1 MKITKS
7 QLRKVIKE
15 EISKVLEYVGPDY
28 SPKIFGKESKK
39 RDINAPKNTP
49 QEALQGV
56 AKFIEDSQ
64 YLNHAW
70 TKKAEALA
78 DEGDD
83 LTHKQ
88 VNALYS
94 QASEHQAQEMQ
105 YEIFYS

>member
-28 SPKIFGKESKK
+28 SPKIFDKESKK

-49 QEALQGV
+49 QEALQNV
-56 AKFIEDSQ
+56 AKFIKDSK
-64 YLNHAW
+64 YLNNAW
-70 TKKAEALA
+70 SNKAQELA
-78 DEGDD
+78 KDPD
-83 LTHKQ
+83 LTHKK

-105 YEIFYS
+105 YEFFYS